1 MTAKNKTEIMILGT
15 LHGLHRNNP
24 AYSFDDIFRII
35 DEYKPD
41 AAAVEIRPEDISQ
54 DRDYLSKYYP
64 YEMIETKVRYSGK
77 FPVYGFD
84 WLGDAIK
91 GHPIPEDYFKNH
103 PVKIHERQQLEGW
116 GAGVIPKL
124 ANDLKNELSEV
135 KGFSVRN
142 IQMMIQFYK
151 EYSEYT
157 LITKP
162 PVSQLGNGEKSI
174 WQPSVAKLENKA
186 KTKGKPPVTP
196 LQKTITQPAVAQ
208 LTFKEKQ
215 VSLILNTG
223 WTQHAI
229 LIQKVKDIQTRYWY
243 MQQCINNGWSRDT
256 LSDMIKSKLHERQ
269 GKSAT
274 NFDLTLPPA
283 DSQLAKEMLKD
294 PYIFDFATLTTEFT
308 ERELENELIKYIEK
322 FLVELGAGF
331 AFVGRQ
337 YKLTVSDKDFYI
349 DLLFYHLKMR
359 SFVVIEL
366 KRGDFIPEYAGKMNF
381 YCSAVDD
388 ILRHKDD
395 NPTIGLIL
403 CQGKDRLFAEYS
415 LKDINKPI
423 GISEYELTRILPD
436 NLKSSLPSIEE
447 IEYQIERKIT
457 MVREE
462 MAKYGK
468 N

>member
-1 MTAKNKTEIMILGT
+1 MKELKL
-15 LHGLHRNNP
+15 
-24 AYSFDDIFRII
+24 YSNLLNDIKLR
-35 DEYKPD
+35 
-41 AAAVEIRPEDISQ
+41 VRQGQLRVNISANA
-54 DRDYLSKYYP
+54 
-64 YEMIETKVRYSGK
+64 EMLATYWDVGK
-77 FPVYGFD
+77 M
-84 WLGDAIK
+84 
-91 GHPIPEDYFKNH
+91 
-103 PVKIHERQQLEGW
+103 IHERQQLEGW

-142 IQMMIQFYK
+142 IQMMIQFYN
-151 EYSEYT
+151 EYSAVVE
-157 LITKP
+157 IGKP
-162 PVSQLGNGEKSI
+162 PVSQLESGTKSI
-174 WQPSVAKLENKA
+174 TKPSVAKLENKP
-186 KTKGKPPVTP
+186 KS
-196 LQKTITQPAVAQ
+196 ITQPAVAQ

-223 WTQHAI
+223 WSQHTI
-229 LIQKVKDIQTRYWY
+229 LIQKVKDLPTRYWY

-457 MVREE
+457 MVKEE
-462 MAKYGK
+462 MAKY
-468 N
+468 NQN